1 MPKQAISNA
10 KDKMAKAIT
19 GYSRELASIRA
30 GRANASLLDRITV
43 DYYGA
48 PTPVNQLAGI
58 SVPEARL
65 LVIQPYDK
73 TSLGDIEK
81 AILKSDLGLNP
92 TNDGNIIRISIPAL
106 TEERRKELVKVVKKA
121 AEEAKVVI
129 RNVRRDGN
137 DDLKKLEKAGDITE
151 DGLRGYSEDIQKLTD
166 ENINKIDERERKRDF
181 GSIIFKSALVR
192 EKDRTN
198 VLCMIR
204 ESFQY
209 RRTLYQLGG
218 FFTQGKGND

>member
-30 GRANASLLDRITV
+30 GRANASLLDRISV

-92 TNDGNIIRISIPAL
+92 TSDGNIIRISIPAL

-137 DDLKKLEKAGDITE
+137 DDLKKLEKAGEITE

-166 ENINKIDERERKRDF
+166 ENINKIDEMTK
-181 GSIIFKSALVR
+181 
-192 EKDRTN
+192 EKEKEILE
-198 VLCMIR
+198 V
-204 ESFQY
+204 
-209 RRTLYQLGG
+209 
-218 FFTQGKGND
+218 

>member
-30 GRANASLLDRITV
+30 GRANASLLDRISV

-92 TNDGNIIRISIPAL
+92 TSDGNIIRISIPAL

-166 ENINKIDERERKRDF
+166 ENINKIDEMTK
-181 GSIIFKSALVR
+181 
-192 EKDRTN
+192 EKEKEILE
-198 VLCMIR
+198 V
-204 ESFQY
+204 
-209 RRTLYQLGG
+209 
-218 FFTQGKGND
+218 

>member
-1 MPKQAISNA
+1 MPKQAISNV

-92 TNDGNIIRISIPAL
+92 TSDGNIIRISIPAL

-166 ENINKIDERERKRDF
+166 ENINKIDEMTK
-181 GSIIFKSALVR
+181 
-192 EKDRTN
+192 EKEKEILE
-198 VLCMIR
+198 V
-204 ESFQY
+204 
-209 RRTLYQLGG
+209 
-218 FFTQGKGND
+218 